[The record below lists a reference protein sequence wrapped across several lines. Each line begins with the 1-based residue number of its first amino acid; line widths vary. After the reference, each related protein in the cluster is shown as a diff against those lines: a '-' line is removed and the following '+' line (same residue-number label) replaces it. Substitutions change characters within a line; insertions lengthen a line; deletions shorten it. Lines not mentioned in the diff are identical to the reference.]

1 MAMSRSFGATP
12 LTTRSPIAIRPPEI
26 SSSPAIIRRSVDLPQ
41 PEGPT
46 STQNSPSS
54 TPTSTPCTTSVEPKL
69 LRTAIRVTD
78 AMRVLDLPG
87 RRVFGK
93 ISGGEGRLA
102 APTVAVKGIR
112 MKERFSIDR
121 ASFPGPVVVTGAGG
135 CIGSW
140 VLALLVRAG
149 VPACALDLSED
160 KRRPRLLIDEADLEK
175 IRWRTGDISESRVI
189 VEALEA
195 LRPCAVIHL
204 AALQVPFCKADPV
217 AGAKVN
223 VVGTVNVFEAARRL
237 GIRRIA
243 YASSI
248 AAYGAMDE
256 GHGAMHTLY
265 GAYKYC
271 DEQIAKVY
279 SEDWNVASVG
289 IRPGVVYG
297 VGRDQGLTSKTTF
310 AILAAAAGRPY
321 EVPFSGGVSWLYA
334 GEVASA
340 FIHAVSHE
348 RKGAPVFDMNGVYA
362 PVEEGLS
369 ILRQLAPSAA
379 ITSSGQP
386 LAFPM
391 HLPDEPLRA
400 QLGNYGNMPLAE
412 GIRETYEA
420 FRSLIGR
427 GLVSMPESA

>member
-1 MAMSRSFGATP
+1 
-12 LTTRSPIAIRPPEI
+12 
-26 SSSPAIIRRSVDLPQ
+26 
-41 PEGPT
+41 
-46 STQNSPSS
+46 
-54 TPTSTPCTTSVEPKL
+54 
-69 LRTAIRVTD
+69 
-78 AMRVLDLPG
+78 
-87 RRVFGK
+87 
-93 ISGGEGRLA
+93 
-102 APTVAVKGIR
+102 VK
-112 MKERFSIDR
+112 ELFSIDR

-149 VPACALDLSED
+149 VPACAFDLSED
-160 KRRPRLLIDEADLEK
+160 KRRPRLLIAEGDLEK
-175 IRWRTGDISESRVI
+175 IQWRTGDVSESKVI
-189 VEALEA
+189 VEVFEA

-237 GIRRIA
+237 GIGRIA

-279 SEDWNVASVG
+279 SQDWNVASVG

-310 AILAAAAGRPY
+310 AILAAAAGKPY
-321 EVPFSGGVSWLYA
+321 EVPFSGGVSWLHA

-340 FIHAVSHE
+340 FIHAVSRE

-362 PVEEGLS
+362 PVEEGLR
-369 ILRQLAPSAA
+369 ILRQIAPSAA

-400 QLGNYGNMPLAE
+400 YLGEYGSMPLDQ
-412 GIRETYEA
+412 GIRETYES
-420 FRSLIGR
+420 FRSLIRR
-427 GLVSMPESA
+427 GMLALPPAA